1 MTGMTMT
8 CTDAVRFIARFADA
22 ADSLDAVTRAEIAAH
37 LEQCASCRSALETQR
52 VVAAWLR
59 TRPADHVSPD
69 FAARLAA
76 RLDEVSG
83 WFGLADWR
91 VWTLRLA
98 PLAAMLALAIVLG
111 SETAT
116 PASVTL
122 EDWTVGDSS
131 STASLLWQEN
141 VTSESLIETMLTGET
156 PAASDGGA
164 GNVR

>member
-1 MTGMTMT
+1 MK
-8 CTDAVRFIARFADA
+8 CADAVTFIARFADA
-22 ADSLDAVTRAEIAAH
+22 ADSLDQRTRADLTAH

-76 RLDEVSG
+76 RLDDVSG

-91 VWTLRLA
+91 GWTLRLA
-98 PLAAMLALAIVLG
+98 PLAAVLALAIVL
-111 SETAT
+111 SETSSS
-116 PASVTL
+116 ASVTL
-122 EDWTVGDSS
+122 EEWAVGDAS
-131 STASLLWQEN
+131 STASLVYQGG
-141 VTSESLIETMLTGET
+141 VTSESLIETMLIGESMT
-156 PAASDGGA
+156 AGDEGT

>member
-1 MTGMTMT
+1 MT
-8 CTDAVRFIARFADA
+8 CADAIKSIARFADA
-22 ADSLDAVTRAEIAAH
+22 PESLDGVAHQDLTAH

-69 FAARLAA
+69 FTARLAA
-76 RLDEVSG
+76 RLDDVSG

-111 SETAT
+111 SESTT
-116 PASVTL
+116 PTSVTI
-122 EDWTVGDSS
+122 EDWTVGDT
-131 STASLLWQEN
+131 STASLLVQEN
-141 VTSESLIETMLTGET
+141 ITSESLIETMLTGET
-156 PAASDGGA
+156 LAGGDGG

>member
-1 MTGMTMT
+1 MT
-8 CTDAVRFIARFADA
+8 CADAIKSIARFADA
-22 ADSLDAVTRAEIAAH
+22 PESLDGAAHQDLTAH

-69 FAARLAA
+69 FTARLAA
-76 RLDEVSG
+76 RLDDVSG

-98 PLAAMLALAIVLG
+98 PLAAMLALVIVLG
-111 SETAT
+111 SESTT
-116 PASVTL
+116 PTSVTI
-122 EDWTVGDSS
+122 EDWTVGDT
-131 STASLLWQEN
+131 STASLLVQEN
-141 VTSESLIETMLTGET
+141 ITSESLIETMLTGET
-156 PAASDGGA
+156 LAGGDGG